1 MMSRYHFRKRS
12 HTHEH
17 ATTNLSRPLLR
28 PAHSHKT
35 LSAPRSGG
43 ACTLSLSSL
52 CRLSVL
58 LSSLV
63 SSARPPQ
70 KNPSIICVD
79 HNTVLTPPLHQ
90 PQPCATHHGA
100 PIFISAVL
108 NEGSRLSKPAA
119 KSPSTLLGNSTV
131 NVIVRS
137 PNSEGVPCLGM
148 PSPLIRI
155 ACGDRRQAGRERQ
168 ACLCVEVCMRVC
180 MQRRLLHT

>member
-1 MMSRYHFRKRS
+1 MSRYHFRKRS

-43 ACTLSLSSL
+43 ACTLSLSVSTL
-52 CRLSVL
+52 CAALHSRQLRPPTTKKSIHHL
-58 LSSLV
+58 CGSQYRIN
-63 SSARPPQ
+63 SSAPPATALR
-70 KNPSIICVD
+70 
-79 HNTVLTPPLHQ
+79 H
-90 PQPCATHHGA
+90 THHGA

-108 NEGSRLSKPAA
+108 NEGSKFSKPAA

-155 ACGDRRQAGRERQ
+155 ACGDRRQAGRER
-168 ACLCVEVCMRVC
+168 
-180 MQRRLLHT
+180 